1 MWNPFIDFFL
11 GIVIHKHIST
21 SQNKKVKKKENNPLV
36 EYLVAFI
43 RRRAPIWRVWFIT
56 WLSCLSALLAY
67 VPTCL
72 TWLRDYMTNL
82 DTCLCALRAYV
93 SLNFMC
99 LSALN
104 DFTPTCTRPLGFYV
118 SMCLNAL
125 NYVPTFPLFPLFPP
139 SVYVPKYLNA
149 LNQ

>member
-1 MWNPFIDFFL
+1 MWNPFIDFFH

-21 SQNKKVKKKENNPLV
+21 SQNKKGKKKK
-36 EYLVAFI
+36 I
-43 RRRAPIWRVWFIT
+43 IHWWSIQ
-56 WLSCLSALLAY
+56 WLSFDGVLAFEEFDSLRALLAY

-125 NYVPTFPLFPLFPP
+125 NYVPTFPLFLRT
-139 SVYVPKYLNA
+139 YVS
-149 LNQ
+149 